1 MIDGTIQPPRLE
13 YGVKAKI
20 NTKTPESKHG
30 VEGIIAIIFMSFMYV
45 INGVYALN
53 WDLSK
58 ISILCIWLSPSM
70 ILDGDGGNKIF
81 FFSFLALFQ
90 PLLFTKHFGHSIL
103 VTHEF
108 PYIHLLGKFTE
119 YICKW

>member
-70 ILDGDGGNKIF
+70 ILDGDGGNKNF
-81 FFSFLALFQ
+81 FF
-90 PLLFTKHFGHSIL
+90 
-103 VTHEF
+103 F
-108 PYIHLLGKFTE
+108 PV
-119 YICKW
+119 